1 MAGLGRTD
9 STSTFHVSIYTT
21 RVPLTGLK
29 YERLNPRNVAPITHV
44 YLASSYS
51 SISYLVWYTDNREES
66 AADLAPYETS
76 TYV

>member
-51 SISYLVWYTDNREES
+51 ISYLVWYTDNREES